1 MTGGWQQTQRLVRGG
16 NIAELQQS
24 IDRNLQGDRSLNGL
38 MNAVWSLE
46 QAQGATHVANPY
58 RSQALQLARQQIQQG
73 TKEPLPWVA
82 TAKFALEDRDDA
94 TFRQVTRELVQRFP
108 TNPQGHYFEG
118 VRAIQDQDWKA
129 AEGALKKARELG
141 MSDESLAELL
151 KMAIDNQK
159 WIWQYAQIAF
169 GVIIAWL
176 CGLVALWAVGWVLS
190 RLTLRAIARGHI
202 EANSL
207 PEQLVRRLYRV
218 IVNLA
223 GVYYFLSLPV
233 VLLTAIALPLALGY
247 AMLMVPML
255 NLWLLGVVLLG
266 GIGGVLTA
274 ISGVRTA
281 FVKVVDEPVGRSLSK
296 QEAPQFWELVREV
309 AAKMETRPVD
319 DIWLTP
325 HTDLAVT
332 ERGSWIQKLRDR
344 GQRVL
349 ILGAGILPGFKT
361 DALRCVLA
369 HEYAHFQHRDTAGG
383 DVALRVSLAMNRFA
397 EAIMARGKIRWWD
410 VTVHFLRWYHYLFRR
425 LTLGASRLQEVL
437 ADRAAVR
444 QCGASALEEGLRHV
458 IRRNVEFDY
467 LLNDAVRQSVRA
479 QPVPLGFYS
488 PSREMTL
495 EDRHELETVIAE
507 VIGRQT
513 TDEDSHPAP
522 QERFELA
529 KRLGVDRA
537 VSDSTV
543 QDLLHSTAERLNLD
557 MANLLNDLVKA
568 RAEEIKTID
577 GILLQVLDDNLR
589 QRPDPAL
596 LEERAKI
603 HFRLG
608 HFSEAIADLTQILKD
623 YPDAA
628 GPLHSRSIVHEANGN
643 PAAAAA
649 DLKALREMGYRL
661 PFEARFEILYRL
673 GKCLSE
679 LKQHKEAAEAFDE
692 ALRLH
697 ADSLLATVGRL
708 RVAQELNELNEPKIS
723 KLRERALATWPEQ
736 AEMFDVVQTR
746 AAALSAAE
754 AVPVDA
760 EAEPVPKTERDELDV
775 LSTGGDDDASLTDI
789 LSGDLKVDLKR
800 GADERTKVTAPKVA
814 KQRSV
819 PSSTRVAAPDP
830 ETSKWQTSVV
840 NIGCLAAVGLSFIGF
855 LAGGRYLYVLATKQI
870 EKPPVIATNAP
881 NSTIAPAS
889 VAPPRPDAEMPIE
902 NPAPQVNE
910 TVASNGLPAAPSVG
924 VDAPEMP
931 LKGLPVAAATKTA
944 PVEPADTEPVKPP
957 SPTLVY
963 EQYGARLGPQ
973 LGADFFERH
982 ADTKLLRLSAA
993 FHQLMQKTGS
1003 FSPLPA
1009 QGSSGLSWRVH
1020 LLPYLNQQRLYNQF
1034 ALNEPWDSPH
1044 NRALIPKMPNE
1055 YQLLQDTGLT
1065 RVRVFTGP
1073 GMPFEAGHLVRPE
1086 DFIDGV
1092 DATALVFVVG
1102 PDQAVP
1108 WTMPDEEAFDIG
1120 DPLKTLALQ
1129 KSDPFA
1135 VITAGM
1141 RVIIATNEGEPQKIA
1156 ALATAR
1162 GGELLMA
1169 DPAFDRRGLPFQL
1182 VPDSER
1188 LRATVHSQD
1197 LSVEQEHQLARDK
1210 LKIIGE
1216 ALRKQEMKMQ
1226 RVTPYG
1232 PSDLQFRNLSWRVHL
1247 LPLLG
1252 QEELYKEFHLE
1263 EAWTSPHNLGLIERM
1278 PDVFGLQS
1286 GAGRT
1291 RFVVPVGDELL
1302 FSAKYVSS
1310 FSGITDDPAST
1321 AAVYYL
1327 GSQRATIWTQ
1337 PEWFILTREQ
1347 PRATLGVA
1355 ADDPLTLLF
1364 ANGDV
1369 TTLPPQTH
1377 HAKLFALATARGGE
1391 VIDLPAWFGKPEVA
1405 KKAPPVTFSA
1415 ATPIKN
1421 VVKLPS
1427 IPVPAAPKITETELG
1442 AGPPKVDPALKNLR
1456 MVGLAFH
1463 RYHDTYNQF
1472 SVSNKPEWFDKEG
1485 RPKLSWRVHLL
1496 PFLDQTPLYQRFKLN
1511 EAWDSENNLP
1521 LQAQMPAI
1529 FRTEGTDDKS
1539 TRLCVLVGDKTL
1551 FRHGQPARM
1560 RDATDGIL
1568 HTILVAE
1575 VGTDKAVPWTKP
1587 DDLPFDVAHPMES
1600 LGKLDK
1606 QFRAVMADG
1615 SLLSIPSN
1623 LPAEVF
1629 AALATASGA
1638 EIVDADT
1645 VRRYAAHL
1653 SGKPTVNPLVG
1664 KFVEQNKVKHILLA
1678 MHNFHDTYNYF
1689 PPVRNRKQVDVDGRP
1704 LLSWRVHLLPYLD
1717 QGPLAQQFR
1726 YDEPWDSPH
1735 NLQLL
1740 PLMPDIYRDSQAAAD
1755 SITTRLMTFSGA
1767 NTPFPPLAANIE
1779 KGISVR
1785 HITDGSSNTILVMQA
1800 GPDRTVP
1807 WTKPD
1812 DLEFDIAAPLQC
1824 LGTIPVDTGLLVGLF
1839 DGAVR
1844 TLTPIVTPDQFKA
1857 LVTPSGNEVIAGDI
1871 LK

>member
-1 MTGGWQQTQRLVRGG
+1 M
-16 NIAELQQS
+16 
-24 IDRNLQGDRSLNGL
+24 
-38 MNAVWSLE
+38 MNAVWSME
-46 QAQGATHVANPY
+46 QAQGAQGAGNPY
-58 RSQALQLARQQIQQG
+58 RSQALQMARQQMQAG
-73 TKEPLPWVA
+73 SKEPLPWVA

-94 TFRQVTRELVQRFP
+94 TFRSVTRELVQRFP

-118 VRAIQDQDWKA
+118 LRAIQDQDWKA
-129 AEGALKKARELG
+129 AEGSLKKARELG
-141 MSDESLAELL
+141 MSDGSLAELL
-151 KMAIDNQK
+151 KLAIDNQK
-159 WIWQYAQIAF
+159 WIWQYAQLAF
-169 GVIIAWL
+169 AVIVLWL
-176 CGLVALWAVGWVLS
+176 CGLVALWVVGWILS

-247 AMLMVPML
+247 ATLMVPML
-255 NLWLLGVVLLG
+255 NLWLLAVILLG

-274 ISGVRTA
+274 ISGVRAA

-296 QEAPQFWELVREV
+296 QEAPQFWELVRDV

-344 GQRVL
+344 GERVL
-349 ILGAGILPGFKT
+349 ILGAGVLPGFKT

-425 LTLGASRLQEVL
+425 LTLGASRLQEVM

-488 PSREMTL
+488 PSRAMTL

-537 VSDSTV
+537 VSHSTV
-543 QDLLHSTAERLNLD
+543 QDLLDSTAERLNLD

-577 GILLQVLDDNLR
+577 GIILQVLTDNLR
-589 QRPDPAL
+589 HGPDPSL

-628 GPLHSRSIVHEANGN
+628 GPLHSRSIVHETNGN
-643 PAAAAA
+643 PAAAAS

-679 LKQHKEAAEAFDE
+679 LKQYKDAAEAFDE

-697 ADSLLATVGRL
+697 TDSLLATVGRL
-708 RVAQELNELNEPKIS
+708 RVALELNELNDPKIA
-723 KLRERALATWPEQ
+723 KLRERALATWPDQ
-736 AEMFDVVQTR
+736 AEMFEVVQTLP
-746 AAALSAAE
+746 AAPSEDEAA
-754 AVPVDA
+754 PVDA
-760 EAEPVPKTERDELDV
+760 VAEPVPNAERDELDV
-775 LSTGGDDDASLTDI
+775 LSTDGNDDSSLSDI
-789 LSGDLKVDLKR
+789 LSADLKVDLKR
-800 GADERTKVTAPKVA
+800 GADERTKVAAPRTAKARPA
-814 KQRSV
+814 
-819 PSSTRVAAPDP
+819 PSSTPVAAPDP
-830 ETSKWQTSVV
+830 ESSKWQTSVV
-840 NIGCLAAVGLSFIGF
+840 NIGCLVAFVLSFVAF
-855 LAGGRYLYVLATKQI
+855 LAGGRYLYVLATKRI
-870 EKPPVIATNAP
+870 EKPPVVATNASSP
-881 NSTIAPAS
+881 TVIPAPD
-889 VAPPRPDAEMPIE
+889 VPPRPDAMPLE
-902 NPAPQVNE
+902 NPAPQMNE
-910 TVASNGLPAAPSVG
+910 TVAANSRPQVPAVG
-924 VDAPEMP
+924 VDGPEMP
-931 LKGLPVAAATKTA
+931 PEERVVAAVTR
-944 PVEPADTEPVKPP
+944 PVPVKPAEPEPGKPP

-973 LGADFFERH
+973 LGASFFNRQ
-982 ADTKLLRLSAA
+982 ASTRLSRLSVA
-993 FHQLMQKTGS
+993 FQRLLQQTGTY
-1003 FSPLPA
+1003 SPLPST
-1009 QGSSGLSWRVH
+1009 GITGLSWRVH
-1020 LLPYLNQQRLYNQF
+1020 LLPLLNQQALYQEFRLD
-1034 ALNEPWDSPH
+1034 EPWDSPH
-1044 NRALIPKMPNE
+1044 NRTLIPRMPNDF
-1055 YQLLQDTGLT
+1055 QLFGETGLT
-1065 RVRVFTGP
+1065 RLRTFTGP
-1073 GMPFEAGHLVRPE
+1073 GMPFEAGHSARPQ
-1086 DFIDGV
+1086 DFTDGE

-1108 WTMPDEEAFDIG
+1108 WTMPDTEVFDVT
-1120 DPLKTLALQ
+1120 DPLKTLGLQ
-1129 KSDPFA
+1129 PADPFVTMTVRGRVFVA
-1135 VITAGM
+1135 V
-1141 RVIIATNEGEPQKIA
+1141 GEVDPQKVV

-1162 GGELLMA
+1162 GGELLLFN
-1169 DPAFDRRGLPFQL
+1169 PAANQRGQPLLL
-1182 VPDSER
+1182 VPNTEK
-1188 LRATVHSQD
+1188 LLATTHLED
-1197 LSVEQEHQLARDK
+1197 LTLEQEHQSARDK
-1210 LKIIGE
+1210 LKVIGE
-1216 ALRKQEMKMQ
+1216 ALRKQETQTQ
-1226 RVTPYG
+1226 RVTPFG
-1232 PSDLQFRNLSWRVHL
+1232 PGHSQFGNLSWRVHL
-1247 LPLLG
+1247 LPFLG
-1252 QEELYKEFHLE
+1252 HEELYKEFHLDE
-1263 EAWTSPHNLGLIERM
+1263 VWFSTHNIGLIERM
-1278 PDVFGLQS
+1278 PDIFGLQS
-1286 GAGRT
+1286 GPGRT
-1291 RFVVPVGDELL
+1291 RFAVPVGDELL
-1302 FSAKYVSS
+1302 FSTRDATS
-1310 FSGITDDPAST
+1310 FSRVTDDPAST
-1321 AAVYYL
+1321 SAAYYM
-1327 GSQRATIWTQ
+1327 GAQRATIWTQ
-1337 PEWFILTREQ
+1337 PDWFIMNREQ
-1347 PRATLGVA
+1347 PRVTLGVTV
-1355 ADDPLTLLF
+1355 DDPLTMLF

-1369 TTLPPQTH
+1369 ITLPPQTH

-1391 VIDLPAWFGKPEVA
+1391 VIDLPAWFGTPEVA
-1405 KKAPPVTFSA
+1405 KKAPPVTYAA

-1442 AGPPKVDPALKNLR
+1442 AVPPKVDPVLKNLR
-1456 MVGLAFH
+1456 MLGLAFH
-1463 RYHDTYNQF
+1463 NYHDTYQQF
-1472 SVSNKPEWFDKEG
+1472 SVANNPAWFDKDG

-1496 PFLDQTPLYQRFKLN
+1496 PFLDQAPLYQRFKLD

-1529 FRTEGTDDKS
+1529 FRTEGTDEKS
-1539 TRLCVLVGDKTL
+1539 TRLCVLEGDKTL
-1551 FRHGQPARM
+1551 FQRGQRARM
-1560 RDATDGIL
+1560 RDITDGSS

-1587 DDLPFDVAHPMES
+1587 DELPFDVAHPLES

-1606 QFRAVMADG
+1606 QFRAVMGDG

-1653 SGKPTVNPLVG
+1653 SGKPAVHPLAG
-1664 KFVEQNKVKHILLA
+1664 KMVEQNKIKQILLA
-1678 MHNFHDTYNYF
+1678 MHNFHDTHNYF
-1689 PPVRNRKQVDVDGRP
+1689 PPARNRKQVDVDGRP

-1717 QGPLAQQFR
+1717 QVPLAKQFR

-1740 PLMPDIYRDSQAAAD
+1740 PLMPDIYRDRQAATD
-1755 SITTRLMTFSGA
+1755 STMTRLMTFSGA
-1767 NTPFPPLAANIE
+1767 NTPFPPLAANVE
-1779 KGISVR
+1779 RGTSMR
-1785 HITDGSSNTILVMQA
+1785 HVTDGTSNTILVMQA
-1800 GPDRTVP
+1800 GAERTVP

-1812 DLEFDIAAPLQC
+1812 DLEFDVANPLQC
-1824 LGTIPVDTGLLVGLF
+1824 LGTIPADTGLLVGLF

-1844 TLTPIVTPDQFKA
+1844 TLTPVVTADQFKA
-1857 LVTPSGNEVIAGDI
+1857 LVTPSGNEIVDGDI